1 MSLLP
6 KKTKKVPVRVKP
18 KEKRGSKQLF
28 QTLRMVSTW
37 KIPHPFVISD
47 PKCVDWAK
55 EQLSAW
61 SGDAKANPNIYVL
74 GFVSHDKLAA
84 KEGKDKIPFL
94 IKVLMLNL
102 TLVAFFIQVIVP
114 VVIGSTLPVGEG
126 GLCPNK
132 AKPLGKLIGL
142 TMCLFFVVLTVSLC
156 LSKLSGMAFLRLFC
170 ASNSLV
176 GRNKYFLDVGIL
188 AK

>member
-1 MSLLP
+1 
-6 KKTKKVPVRVKP
+6 
-18 KEKRGSKQLF
+18 
-28 QTLRMVSTW
+28 MVSTW

-74 GFVSHDKLAA
+74 GFVSNDKLAT

-94 IKVLMLNL
+94 IKVLMFNL
-102 TLVAFFIQVIVP
+102 ALVAFKIQVIVP

-142 TMCLFFVVLTVSLC
+142 TMCLFFVVLTISLC

-170 ASNSLV
+170 SSNSLV
-176 GRNKYFLDVGIL
+176 GHNKYFLDVGIL